1 MFDVIVA
8 PISDSKDKVVV
19 KKDDED
25 ATKSSENANEKND
38 NKEEIVLQ
46 SSTTRTAAPT
56 TQLAFLPTKF
66 RKLVWIK
73 RNDYV
78 IVQCGDE
85 EVADNKEEDTIQDQS
100 NNKKSGNT
108 KGGGFRYVITHIL
121 YKEQVKHIKSKGLWP
136 SDPLFAE
143 EGTTPDDV
151 DGQEEADTVEDK
163 DKVDEVSRNDTYY
176 EDDDGI
182 VFDDD
187 DLMVNTNRI
196 ATLRVEDSSSDEDS
210 D

>member
-1 MFDVIVA
+1 MFDVFVA
-8 PISDSKDKVVV
+8 PISDSKDRVVQQ
-19 KKDDED
+19 KDGDD
-25 ATKSSENANEKND
+25 ATISENANEKND
-38 NKEEIVLQ
+38 NKEKIILQ
-46 SSTTRTAAPT
+46 PSTTRTAAPT

-78 IVQCGDE
+78 IVECGDE
-85 EVADNKEEDTIQDQS
+85 EEADNKDEDTIQDQS
-100 NNKKSGNT
+100 NNKKSEKT

-151 DGQEEADTVEDK
+151 DDQDEADTGEDK
-163 DKVDEVSRNDTYY
+163 DGEEPQNDTYY

-187 DLMVNTNRI
+187 DIMVNTNRI

>member
-8 PISDSKDKVVV
+8 PISGSKDKVGVQQ
-19 KKDDED
+19 KDED
-25 ATKSSENANEKND
+25 ATISSENANEKND
-38 NKEEIVLQ
+38 NKEEIILQ

-78 IVQCGDE
+78 IVECGDE

-108 KGGGFRYVITHIL
+108 GFRYVITHIL

-136 SDPLFAE
+136 SDPLFSE
-143 EGTTPDDV
+143 EGTTQNDV
-151 DGQEEADTVEDK
+151 DEQNEADTVEDK
-163 DKVDEVSRNDTYY
+163 EDKDEVPQNDTYY

-187 DLMVNTNRI
+187 DIMVNTNRI

>member
-1 MFDVIVA
+1 MFDIIVA
-8 PISDSKDKVVV
+8 PISGSKDKVVV
-19 KKDDED
+19 QQKDGDD
-25 ATKSSENANEKND
+25 ATISSENEKND
-38 NKEEIVLQ
+38 NKGETVSQ
-46 SSTTRTAAPT
+46 SSTTRTAPT

-78 IVQCGDE
+78 IVECGDE
-85 EVADNKEEDTIQDQS
+85 EEDNKDEDNIHES
-100 NNKKSGNT
+100 NKKSGKSGNT
-108 KGGGFRYVITHIL
+108 GFRYVITHIL
-121 YKEQVKHIKSKGLWP
+121 YKEQVRHIKSKGLWP

-151 DGQEEADTVEDK
+151 DDQDEADTGEDK
-163 DKVDEVSRNDTYY
+163 DGEEPQNDTYY

-187 DLMVNTNRI
+187 DLMVNTNKI

>member
-8 PISDSKDKVVV
+8 QISDKVVV
-19 KKDDED
+19 QQKDDED
-25 ATKSSENANEKND
+25 ATISSENANEKND
-38 NKEEIVLQ
+38 KKEEIVLQ
-46 SSTTRTAAPT
+46 SSTTGTAAPT

-85 EVADNKEEDTIQDQS
+85 EVADNKDEDTKDQS

-108 KGGGFRYVITHIL
+108 GFRYVITHIL

-143 EGTTPDDV
+143 EGNTPDDV
-151 DGQEEADTVEDK
+151 DGQDEADTGEDK
-163 DKVDEVSRNDTYY
+163 GDKEDEVPQNDTYY
-176 EDDDGI
+176 EDGDGI

>member
-19 KKDDED
+19 QQKDDDD

-38 NKEEIVLQ
+38 KKEEIVLQ

-85 EVADNKEEDTIQDQS
+85 EVVDNKDEDNIQDQS
-100 NNKKSGNT
+100 NKKSGNT
-108 KGGGFRYVITHIL
+108 GFRYVITHIL

-136 SDPLFAE
+136 NDPLFAE
-143 EGTTPDDV
+143 EGTTQNDV
-151 DGQEEADTVEDK
+151 DQDEADSGEDK
-163 DKVDEVSRNDTYY
+163 DEVPGQNDTYY
-176 EDDDGI
+176 ENDDGI

>member
-8 PISDSKDKVVV
+8 PISDSKDKVV
-19 KKDDED
+19 KQKDDED
-25 ATKSSENANEKND
+25 ASSENVDEKND
-38 NKEEIVLQ
+38 NKEEIILQ

-78 IVQCGDE
+78 IVECGDE
-85 EVADNKEEDTIQDQS
+85 EVADNKDEDIIQEQS
-100 NNKKSGNT
+100 NNKNSANT

-143 EGTTPDDV
+143 EGTTQNDV
-151 DGQEEADTVEDK
+151 DGQDEADTVEDK
-163 DKVDEVSRNDTYY
+163 DKEDEVPQRDTYY
-176 EDDDGI
+176 ENDDGI

-187 DLMVNTNRI
+187 DIMVNTNRI